1 MRKLFVIS
9 FALLTLSTVCLGQDK
24 KNKAIFPPSV
34 KDKKVEVVKE
44 NKSVKP
50 DTMAV
55 ANATDTL
62 KGSNSAALSEDS
74 VKIQQLNESIIVYQ
88 DSLSILKAAL
98 KAKEDEYNK
107 LLEDLDF
114 ADQCMMA
121 LAYRRCIEPYDK
133 NSVDTALEY
142 FGKLH
147 KKETKEEMEGLR
159 KALLDYEYC
168 NNEIHSILD
177 KAQNDPDRAGN
188 PFMANEYKDKYTNQ
202 LKNSRYYRN
211 YMEKKVEYSIEY
223 LDGIVNEAL
232 NLLSQHSSQNIIDLS
247 KLL

>member
-9 FALLTLSTVCLGQDK
+9 FALLTLIIVCSGQDK

-107 LLEDLDF
+107 LLTLIDNHMDDTYNSRSHVYITLDDYKGDDVYTF
-114 ADQCMMA
+114 VFNFRMNNMPTSIQNA
-121 LAYRRCIEPYDK
+121 LSERVLSRKFGEYSGIHSSSYINTNICYLEMSVNGMDGDNRSQIGYPDIDTMIGIIKYIIKTIEPIYDDIISFK
-133 NSVDTALEY
+133 SENDDIAIAL
-142 FGKLH
+142 K
-147 KKETKEEMEGLR
+147 M
-159 KALLDYEYC
+159 
-168 NNEIHSILD
+168 N
-177 KAQNDPDRAGN
+177 
-188 PFMANEYKDKYTNQ
+188 
-202 LKNSRYYRN
+202 
-211 YMEKKVEYSIEY
+211 
-223 LDGIVNEAL
+223 L
-232 NLLSQHSSQNIIDLS
+232 N
-247 KLL
+247 K